1 MNNLILF
8 LNSFLSYLLLFVIM
22 VALVVIACVI
32 GVKLR
37 KSKDARLLEEELLEK
52 EETAES

>member
-8 LNSFLSYLLLFVIM
+8 LNSFLSYLLLFLIM
-22 VALVVIACVI
+22 AGLVVLACVL

-37 KSKDARLLEEELLEK
+37 KYQDAKANAVAEPEK
-52 EETAES
+52 EEK